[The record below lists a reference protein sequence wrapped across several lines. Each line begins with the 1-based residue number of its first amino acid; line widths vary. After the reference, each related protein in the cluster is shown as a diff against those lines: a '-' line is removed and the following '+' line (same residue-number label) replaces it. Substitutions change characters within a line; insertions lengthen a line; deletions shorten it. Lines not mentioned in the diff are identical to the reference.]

1 MVLLEEKQHD
11 VDVVR
16 EPIIAAARKN
26 SLNASSQ
33 GRTKERNTVA
43 IVKAL
48 IIPWIGVFTF
58 TQGHKYQKNN
68 EKGVTKVNPIS
79 HEAGV
84 ELKAPFFTAEQY
96 KQIMALIQDGNA

>member
-1 MVLLEEKQHD
+1 MVLLEERQRAIA
-11 VDVVR
+11 VVR

-58 TQGHKYQKNN
+58 TQGHKYKKKN
-68 EKGVTKVNPIS
+68 EKGVTKANLIS

-84 ELKAPFFTAEQY
+84 ELKALFFTAEQY